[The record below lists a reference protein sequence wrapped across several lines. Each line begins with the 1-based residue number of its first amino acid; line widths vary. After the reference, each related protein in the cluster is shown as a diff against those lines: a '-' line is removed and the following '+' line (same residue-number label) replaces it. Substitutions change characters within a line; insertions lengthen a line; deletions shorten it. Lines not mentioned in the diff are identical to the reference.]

1 MFAAKLV
8 SVLLLLCALDCAI
21 ASKYPQLKPR
31 ICAGCVIPIQNNNDS
46 GVINMVKKVIN
57 RQNQR
62 LTFVKIL
69 GGSRQVIRGIKYGV
83 TFEAKSRDGRFI
95 CSTSFITFSGLD
107 VRSFRCEPKKKSDKP
122 SKDSDSSE

>member
-1 MFAAKLV
+1 MFAAKVLT
-8 SVLLLLCALDCAI
+8 VLLVFYALDCAI
-21 ASKYPQLKPR
+21 ASQIPR
-31 ICAGCVIPIQNNNDS
+31 VKRACSGCVKPLDTKDANLIK
-46 GVINMVKKVIN
+46 MVKRILSRK
-57 RQNQR
+57 NQR